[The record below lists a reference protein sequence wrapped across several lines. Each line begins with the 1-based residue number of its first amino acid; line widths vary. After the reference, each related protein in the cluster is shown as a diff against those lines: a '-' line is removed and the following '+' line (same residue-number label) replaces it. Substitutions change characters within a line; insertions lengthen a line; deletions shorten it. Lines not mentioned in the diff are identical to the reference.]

1 MRISTNYVKFSVILY
16 KFLQETIK
24 FYFFVNFWIFKN
36 YTVFRDFKNQFL
48 KIKVLRFLR
57 TFVNFDVCFQ
67 FCGCPKIFTIFRDT
81 FTTLVKM
88 LTVKVE
94 LRLHK
99 RPIDYITIKV
109 NFHFY
114 FFRHR
119 FLEGSKVWLQT
130 SVQNLTH
137 WERGSSPVRF
147 LILFGDLHSI

>member
-94 LRLHK
+94 LLLHK
-99 RPIDYITIKV
+99 RPIDFTTIKV
-109 NFHFY
+109 NFHFH
-114 FFRHR
+114 FFRRR
-119 FLEGSKVWLQT
+119 FLERSKLLYKNWPINV
-130 SVQNLTH
+130 SYV
-137 WERGSSPVRF
+137 RRSSY
-147 LILFGDLHSI
+147 HMNS